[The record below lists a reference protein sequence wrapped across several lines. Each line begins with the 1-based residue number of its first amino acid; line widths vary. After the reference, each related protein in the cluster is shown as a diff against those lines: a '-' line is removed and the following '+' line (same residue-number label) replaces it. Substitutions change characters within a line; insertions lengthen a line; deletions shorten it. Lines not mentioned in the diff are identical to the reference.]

1 MPSYQVT
8 MDEDTYRVFAQIGKK
23 MNCPDAT
30 VLLGMA
36 VEAMA
41 QKVNMDEAVQANKK
55 FIDQAH
61 EWLLHPSGFDGAEA
75 VFGPPPG
82 ATENEVYSLCAAN
95 VMWNE
100 DPAVVTCWKPTHHHL
115 KAIKK
120 TGRLF
125 IAQMAV
131 RPNPVAVCAK
141 NPLDFQGIELK

>member
-8 MDEDTYRVFAQIGKK
+8 IDEATYRVFAQIGQK

-30 VLLGMA
+30 TLMAMA
-36 VEAMA
+36 VEALA
-41 QKVNMDEAVQANKK
+41 QKFNTAQAVKANKK
-55 FIDQAH
+55 FIDQAAD
-61 EWLLHPSGFDGAEA
+61 WLLHPSAFEGAEA

-82 ATENEVYSLCAAN
+82 MTEDEVYSLCAVK

-100 DPAVVTCWKPTHHHL
+100 DPAVVTCWKPTLDQL

-125 IAQMAV
+125 IAQMCD
-131 RPNPVAVCAK
+131 RPNPVAVSAK
-141 NPLDFQGIELK
+141 NPLNFQGIELQ

>member
-23 MNCPDAT
+23 LNCPQAT

-36 VEAMA
+36 VEALA
-41 QKVNMDEAVQANKK
+41 QKVNMDEAVKANKK
-55 FIDQAH
+55 FIDQAS
-61 EWLLHPSGFDGAEA
+61 EWLLHPSSFEGAEA

-82 ATENEVYSLCAAN
+82 MTEDEVYSLCAAN
-95 VMWNE
+95 VMWGG

-125 IAQMAV
+125 IAQMAT

-141 NPLDFQGIELK
+141 NPVLFEGIDLA